1 MRASILAAR
10 SSNNCFHSGFD
21 SQTAQKLA
29 NDYGASLSHNV
40 RKRKT
45 PQRNTPVSYY
55 EGDTESEGE
64 FRDESLEG
72 TIIVDGP
79 WGKKRKVI
87 VLDDSDDDDGDIP
100 VVTLTVAKDDGPKE
114 DGPAGKLFRGFPTE
128 VRDTILQT
136 PTKCIPK

>member
-1 MRASILAAR
+1 
-10 SSNNCFHSGFD
+10 
-21 SQTAQKLA
+21 LA

-55 EGDTESEGE
+55 EGDTESEDE
-64 FRDESLEG
+64 LRDENLED

-79 WGKKRKVI
+79 WEKKRKVI
-87 VLDDSDDDDGDIP
+87 VLEDSDDGGGDNL
-100 VVTLTVAKDDGPKE
+100 VVKLTVAKDDSPKE

-128 VRDTILQT
+128 VRDTIL
-136 PTKCIPK
+136 

>member
-10 SSNNCFHSGFD
+10 SGKNCFHSSFD

-45 PQRNTPVSYY
+45 PQWNTPVSYY
-55 EGDTESEGE
+55 EGDTESEDE
-64 FRDESLEG
+64 LRDESLED

-79 WGKKRKVI
+79 WEKKRKVI
-87 VLDDSDDDDGDIP
+87 VLDDSDDDGGDIP
-100 VVTLTVAKDDGPKE
+100 LVKSTFAKDDGPKE

-128 VRDTILQT
+128 VRDTIL
-136 PTKCIPK
+136 

>member
-1 MRASILAAR
+1 MRASTVAAR
-10 SSNNCFHSGFD
+10 SSTTCFHSSFD

-45 PQRNTPVSYY
+45 PQRKTPVSYY
-55 EGDTESEGE
+55 EGDTESEDE
-64 FRDESLEG
+64 FGSESPED
-72 TIIVDGP
+72 TIIVDVP
-79 WGKKRKVI
+79 WEKKRKMI

-100 VVTLTVAKDDGPKE
+100 PVKLTVVKDDSLE

-128 VRDTILQT
+128 VRKKI
-136 PTKCIPK
+136 I